1 MDKDTEK
8 AFDRVQEN
16 IKAHSEKDLKTLR
29 KYLLRVVNGKEV
41 DQKVTAK
48 GDIVCVPVPAQVRV
62 MAARALKEMV
72 IDKTISDKKESIQ
85 KTDVKFT
92 VVEAC
97 KAVHER
103 KEKELEA
110 ELEKK
115 GKLRRIN

>member
-8 AFDRVQEN
+8 TLDRVNED
-16 IKAHSEKDLKTLR
+16 IKAHSQKDLKTLR
-29 KYLLRVVNGKEV
+29 KYLLRVVNGKEK

-48 GDIVCVPVPAQVRV
+48 GDIVIVPVPAQVRV

-72 IDKTISDKKESIQ
+72 IDKTVSDKKESTQ

-92 VVEAC
+92 VVDAV

-103 KEKELEA
+103 KEKELE
-110 ELEKK
+110 LEKA
-115 GKLRRIN
+115 GKLKRIGG